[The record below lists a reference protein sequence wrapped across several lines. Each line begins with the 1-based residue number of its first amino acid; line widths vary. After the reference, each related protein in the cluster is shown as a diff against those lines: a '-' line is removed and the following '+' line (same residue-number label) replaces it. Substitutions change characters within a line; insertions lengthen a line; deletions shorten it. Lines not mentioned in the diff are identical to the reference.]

1 MGLEKLKT
9 TKLKPSPW
17 IWWTLILTQRN
28 SFEVSRP
35 SKWTSHKVRCKEPR
49 HQALQWV
56 WLCAYPFPS
65 AKVSAEFFRVLVSRL
80 RGPRL
85 VSQTPGLGRCLL
97 PVGPWALASASSKIA
112 WQLAF
117 IRQVRC
123 SLLLTDNH
131 NFART
136 NEVACEKYKI
146 LVKCTWLTLGWG
158 LSGMGQRPG
167 KTKTLPLS

>member
-17 IWWTLILTQRN
+17 IWWTLILTQILLRFPDQAN
-28 SFEVSRP
+28 EQ
-35 SKWTSHKVRCKEPR
+35 SHKVRCKEPR
-49 HQALQWV
+49 HKALQWV
-56 WLCAYPFPS
+56 RLCVCLFPS

-85 VSQTPGLGRCLL
+85 VSQTPGLGRRLL

-117 IRQVRC
+117 IRKVRC

-131 NFART
+131 NLART
-136 NEVACEKYKI
+136 NEVACEKHKI
-146 LVKCTWLTLGWG
+146 LVKCTWLTLGSG

-167 KTKTLPLS
+167 ETKTLPVS